1 MAITRQIP
9 VQIKTP
15 AAVYAVVGAGDLV
28 VERLRAA
35 QVERKNVQ
43 SQVSSFPTKA
53 QAVATERFNA
63 VVSDVRALPEQVRTL
78 PVAAQARV
86 QASVAAALGQA
97 TGAYGDLAK
106 RGESLVSRIGRQK
119 STLATVDAAKVTT
132 SRAKATST
140 TAKKAAKETVT
151 RAKATTT
158 TARKAAKETTT
169 RAKATRTTASKTAT
183 AAAQATTDAAKKIG
197 D

>member
-15 AAVYAVVGAGDLV
+15 TAVYVVVGAGDLV

-35 QVERKNVQ
+35 QVERRNVQ
-43 SQVSSFPTKA
+43 SQVFAFPTQA

-63 VVSDVRALPEQVRTL
+63 VVSDVRALPSQVRTL
-78 PVAAQARV
+78 PVAAHSRV
-86 QASVAAALGQA
+86 QAGVNAALGQA
-97 TGAYGDLAK
+97 SETYGDLAK
-106 RGESLVSRIGRQK
+106 RGESLVSRIGRQQ
-119 STLATVDAAKVTT
+119 STQATVDAVKVTT

-140 TAKKAAKETVT
+140 TARKAAKETTT
-151 RAKATTT
+151 RARATTT
-158 TARKAAKETTT
+158 TAKKAAKETTT
-169 RAKATRTTASKTAT
+169 RAKATRTTAARTVT
-183 AAAQATTDAAKKIG
+183 AAAQATTDAARNIG